1 MELFVALLTFLG
13 VAVNLDRSASAN
25 SISLSKDDASKIYN
39 SSEYK
44 SYLKNGGTDVFDFE
58 GTPAVHVIIEEDDE
72 KE

>member
-44 SYLKNGGTDVFDFE
+44 SYLKKRW
-58 GTPAVHVIIEEDDE
+58 HRRI
-72 KE
+72 

>member
-13 VAVNLDRSASAN
+13 VAFNTTSSTTN
-25 SISLSKDDASKIYN
+25 GISISKEDANKIYN

-44 SYLKNGGTDVFDFE
+44 DYLKDGGTDVFDFE